1 MPDVSVTPASLRA
14 AVERYVATVNSRDP
28 EAIAALFTEDAVQAD
43 TASSPPNV
51 GRDAIAAFFGAG
63 IDASDDWEFRATA
76 VHTCATTVAIDFE
89 IRVTMGA
96 GTMHVAGIEVFTS
109 ADDGRFSSAHA
120 YWDDA
125 DVAFS

>member
-1 MPDVSVTPASLRA
+1 
-14 AVERYVATVNSRDP
+14 
-28 EAIAALFTEDAVQAD
+28 
-43 TASSPPNV
+43 
-51 GRDAIAAFFGAG
+51 
-63 IDASDDWEFRATA
+63 
-76 VHTCATTVAIDFE
+76 VAIDFE

-109 ADDGRFSSAHA
+109 ADDGRFASAHA